1 MPAHE
6 KLGAPALLMLDLQWF
21 FLLRVHQLI
30 QFSSFSMGMRY
41 LRRRTK
47 ILLMGRFLYLFLLV
61 IMMSF
66 STSGQSRVAIAQ
78 FQKAKEAFKQND
90 GEKGWV
96 HLKKAI
102 KKGGNTYYQPLIF
115 AGDRK
120 FKDGDILQS
129 IEYYD
134 RALQI
139 QELSSIHLK
148 KSIVYKYA
156 GEFELAI
163 DSYQLYMKNARMS
176 KERFL
181 ASELALDN
189 LKFTKEKY
197 EEYVSMSAPLE
208 VAKLVFSDEKMEYF
222 PSPTGDDSK
231 LLFTARMIQDG
242 APSDEN
248 LFVAQRSGRGW
259 ESSAKPVLGRVNTR
273 LNEGASSISADGE
286 YMVFTACNRPDG
298 VGSCDLYYSYFDP
311 VKGWG
316 FPELL
321 PGKINTKRWE
331 SQPSLGPDGTT
342 LYFVRGSHSQADDLD
357 IMVAYKDDEGNW
369 STVEKLPSEVNSSG
383 RERSPFIH
391 FDGTTLYFVSERSPS
406 IGGSDFFMV
415 KRLSDSTWSAPE
427 NLGFPLNSFGDE
439 FSLVVN
445 AAGTHGYLSSNRGKD
460 IIPNLDA
467 MAEMDL
473 YEFALPENMKPE
485 QRLFKDFIVVHSV
498 TGFPLGLANV
508 KLKTLNEQELYA
520 GTSSKNTGLVRAMH
534 DGGSD
539 VRVSAYKKGF
549 LPYSAIVSKDD
560 LMHATTIYELPLT
573 PLKSADSFVLR
584 NLLFDTDKSELLLA
598 SRQELRLLKK
608 LLEDNPELNATIIGH
623 TDNQGGKSYNQRL
636 SEDRAMAVL
645 LWLVDEGIDASRL
658 MAQGKGMKIPIAS
671 NDTEKGRAL
680 NRRTEI
686 KLR

>member
-1 MPAHE
+1 
-6 KLGAPALLMLDLQWF
+6 
-21 FLLRVHQLI
+21 
-30 QFSSFSMGMRY
+30 
-41 LRRRTK
+41 
-47 ILLMGRFLYLFLLV
+47 MGRFLYLFLLV

-66 STSGQSRVAIAQ
+66 STSGQSKSAIAQ

-90 GEKGWV
+90 ADKGWV
-96 HLKKAI
+96 HLEKAI

-115 AGDRK
+115 AGDRR
-120 FKDGDILQS
+120 FKEGDIFQA

-134 RALQI
+134 KALQI

-156 GEFELAI
+156 GEFDLAI

-176 KERFL
+176 KERFR
-181 ASELALDN
+181 ASELALEN
-189 LKFTKEKY
+189 LKFTKRKY
-197 EEYVSMSAPLE
+197 EEYMALGAPLE
-208 VAKLVFSDEKMEYF
+208 VVKLVFSDEKMEYA
-222 PSPTGDDSK
+222 PSPTGDDRK
-231 LLFTARMIQDG
+231 LLFTARMVQNG
-242 APSDEN
+242 APTDEN
-248 LFVAQRSGRGW
+248 LFVAERLGAGW
-259 ESSAKPVLGRVNTR
+259 ESRSKPVLGRVNTR
-273 LNEGASSISADGE
+273 VNEGASSISADGE

-298 VGSCDLYYSYFDP
+298 VGKCDLYYSYFDP

-331 SQPSLGPDGTT
+331 SQPTLGPDGTT
-342 LYFVRGSHSQADDLD
+342 LYFVRGSNNQSDDLD

-473 YEFALPENMKPE
+473 YEFVLPEKMKPE
-485 QRLFKDFIVVHSV
+485 QRLFKDFVVVHSV
-498 TGFPLGLANV
+498 TQTPLGLANV
-508 KLKTLNEQELYA
+508 KIKSLDEKEVYA

-534 DGGSD
+534 DGAND
-539 VRVSAYKKGF
+539 LRISAYKKGF
-549 LPYSAIVSKDD
+549 LPYSAVVSKDD
-560 LMHATTIYELPLT
+560 LMDATTIYELPLT

-584 NLLFDTDKSELLLA
+584 NLLFDTDKSELLA
-598 SRQELRLLKK
+598 AGEQELRLLMK
-608 LLEDNPELNATIIGH
+608 LLIDNPSLNATIVGH
-623 TDNQGGKSYNQRL
+623 TDNQGGRSYNQKL
-636 SEDRAMAVL
+636 SEDRATAVL
-645 LWLVDEGIDASRL
+645 EWLIDSGIESGRL
-658 MAQGKGMKIPIAS
+658 NAQGEGMDKPVAT
-671 NDTEKGRAL
+671 NDTEEGRAL
-680 NRRTEI
+680 NRRTEVQ
-686 KLR
+686 LR

>member
-1 MPAHE
+1 
-6 KLGAPALLMLDLQWF
+6 
-21 FLLRVHQLI
+21 
-30 QFSSFSMGMRY
+30 
-41 LRRRTK
+41 
-47 ILLMGRFLYLFLLV
+47 MGRFLYLFLLV

-66 STSGQSRVAIAQ
+66 STSGQSKSAIAQ

-90 GEKGWV
+90 ADKGWV
-96 HLKKAI
+96 HLEKAI

-115 AGDRK
+115 AGDRR
-120 FKDGDILQS
+120 FKEGDIFQA

-134 RALQI
+134 KALQI

-156 GEFELAI
+156 GEFDLAI

-176 KERFL
+176 KERFR
-181 ASELALDN
+181 ASELALEN
-189 LKFTKEKY
+189 LKFTKRKY
-197 EEYVSMSAPLE
+197 EEYMALGAPLE
-208 VAKLVFSDEKMEYF
+208 VVKLVFSDEKMEYA
-222 PSPTGDDSK
+222 PSPTGDDRK
-231 LLFTARMIQDG
+231 LLFTARMVQNG
-242 APSDEN
+242 APTDEN
-248 LFVAQRSGRGW
+248 LFVAERLGAGW
-259 ESSAKPVLGRVNTR
+259 ESRSKPVLGRVNTR
-273 LNEGASSISADGE
+273 VNEGASSISADGE

-298 VGSCDLYYSYFDP
+298 VGKCDLYYSYFDP

-331 SQPSLGPDGTT
+331 SQPTLGPDGTT
-342 LYFVRGSHSQADDLD
+342 LYFVRGSNNQADDLD

-369 STVEKLPSEVNSSG
+369 STVEKLPFEVNSSG

-473 YEFALPENMKPE
+473 YEFVLPEKMKPE
-485 QRLFKDFIVVHSV
+485 QRLFKDFVVVHSV
-498 TGFPLGLANV
+498 TQTPLGLANV
-508 KLKTLNEQELYA
+508 KIKSLDEKEVYA

-534 DGGSD
+534 DGAND
-539 VRVSAYKKGF
+539 LRISAYKKGF
-549 LPYSAIVSKDD
+549 LPYSAVVSKDD
-560 LMHATTIYELPLT
+560 LMDATTIYELPLT

-584 NLLFDTDKSELLLA
+584 NLLFDTDKSELLA
-598 SRQELRLLKK
+598 AGEQELRLLKK
-608 LLEDNPELNATIIGH
+608 LLIDNPSLNATIVGH
-623 TDNQGGKSYNQRL
+623 TDNQGGRSYNQKL
-636 SEDRAMAVL
+636 SEDRATAVL
-645 LWLVDEGIDASRL
+645 EWLIDSGIESGRL
-658 MAQGKGMKIPIAS
+658 NAQGEGMDKPVAT
-671 NDTEKGRAL
+671 NDTEEGRAL
-680 NRRTEI
+680 NRRTEVQ
-686 KLR
+686 LR

>member
-1 MPAHE
+1 
-6 KLGAPALLMLDLQWF
+6 
-21 FLLRVHQLI
+21 
-30 QFSSFSMGMRY
+30 
-41 LRRRTK
+41 
-47 ILLMGRFLYLFLLV
+47 MGRFLYLFLLV

-66 STSGQSRVAIAQ
+66 STSGQSKSAIAQ

-90 GEKGWV
+90 ADKGWV
-96 HLKKAI
+96 HLEKAI

-115 AGDRK
+115 AGDRR
-120 FKDGDILQS
+120 FKEGDIFQA

-134 RALQI
+134 KALQI

-156 GEFELAI
+156 CEFDLAI

-176 KERFL
+176 KERFR
-181 ASELALDN
+181 ASELALEN
-189 LKFTKEKY
+189 LKFTKRKY
-197 EEYVSMSAPLE
+197 EEYMALGAPLE
-208 VAKLVFSDEKMEYF
+208 VVKLVFSDEKMEYA
-222 PSPTGDDSK
+222 PSPTGDDRK
-231 LLFTARMIQDG
+231 LLFTARMVQNG
-242 APSDEN
+242 APTDEN
-248 LFVAQRSGRGW
+248 LFVAERLGAGW
-259 ESSAKPVLGRVNTR
+259 ESRSKPVLGRVNTR
-273 LNEGASSISADGE
+273 VNEGASSISADGE

-298 VGSCDLYYSYFDP
+298 VGKCDLYYSYFDP

-331 SQPSLGPDGTT
+331 SQPTLGPDGTT
-342 LYFVRGSHSQADDLD
+342 LYFVRGSNNQADDLD

-473 YEFALPENMKPE
+473 YEFVLPEKMKPE
-485 QRLFKDFIVVHSV
+485 QRLFKDFVVVHSV
-498 TGFPLGLANV
+498 TQTPLGLANV
-508 KLKTLNEQELYA
+508 KIKSLDEKEVYA

-534 DGGSD
+534 DGAND
-539 VRVSAYKKGF
+539 LRISAYKKGF
-549 LPYSAIVSKDD
+549 LPYSAVVSKDD
-560 LMHATTIYELPLT
+560 LMDATTIYELPLT

-584 NLLFDTDKSELLLA
+584 NLLFDTDKSELLA
-598 SRQELRLLKK
+598 AGEQELRLLKK
-608 LLEDNPELNATIIGH
+608 LLIDNPSLNATIVGH
-623 TDNQGGKSYNQRL
+623 TDNQGGRSYNQKL
-636 SEDRAMAVL
+636 SEDRATAVL
-645 LWLVDEGIDASRL
+645 EWLIDSGIESGRL
-658 MAQGKGMKIPIAS
+658 NAQGEGMDKPVAT
-671 NDTEKGRAL
+671 NDTEEGRAL
-680 NRRTEI
+680 NRRTEVQ
-686 KLR
+686 LR

>member
-1 MPAHE
+1 
-6 KLGAPALLMLDLQWF
+6 
-21 FLLRVHQLI
+21 
-30 QFSSFSMGMRY
+30 
-41 LRRRTK
+41 
-47 ILLMGRFLYLFLLV
+47 MGRFLYLFLLV

-66 STSGQSRVAIAQ
+66 STSGQSKSAIAQ

-90 GEKGWV
+90 ADKGWV
-96 HLKKAI
+96 HLEKAI

-115 AGDRK
+115 AGDRR
-120 FKDGDILQS
+120 FKEGDIFQA

-134 RALQI
+134 KALQI

-156 GEFELAI
+156 GEFDLAI

-176 KERFL
+176 KERFR
-181 ASELALDN
+181 ASELALEN
-189 LKFTKEKY
+189 LKFTKRKY
-197 EEYVSMSAPLE
+197 EEYMALGAPLE
-208 VAKLVFSDEKMEYF
+208 VVKLVFSDEKMEYF
-222 PSPTGDDSK
+222 PSPTGDDRK
-231 LLFTARMIQDG
+231 LLFTARMVQNG
-242 APSDEN
+242 APTDEN
-248 LFVAQRSGRGW
+248 LFVAERLGAGW
-259 ESSAKPVLGRVNTR
+259 ESRSKPVLGRVNTR
-273 LNEGASSISADGE
+273 VNEGASSISADGE

-298 VGSCDLYYSYFDP
+298 VGKCDLYYSYFDP

-331 SQPSLGPDGTT
+331 SQPTLGPDGTT
-342 LYFVRGSHSQADDLD
+342 LYFVRGSNNQSDDLD

-473 YEFALPENMKPE
+473 YEFVLPEKMKPE
-485 QRLFKDFIVVHSV
+485 QRLFKDFVVVHSV
-498 TGFPLGLANV
+498 TQTPLGLANV
-508 KLKTLNEQELYA
+508 KIKSLDEKEVYA

-534 DGGSD
+534 DGAND
-539 VRVSAYKKGF
+539 LRISAYKKGF
-549 LPYSAIVSKDD
+549 LPYSAVVSKDD
-560 LMHATTIYELPLT
+560 LMDATTIYELPLT

-584 NLLFDTDKSELLLA
+584 NLLFDTDKSELLA
-598 SRQELRLLKK
+598 AGEQELRLLKK
-608 LLEDNPELNATIIGH
+608 LLIDNPSLNATIVGH
-623 TDNQGGKSYNQRL
+623 TDNQGGRSYNQKL
-636 SEDRAMAVL
+636 SEDRATAVL
-645 LWLVDEGIDASRL
+645 EWLIDSGIESGRL
-658 MAQGKGMKIPIAS
+658 NAQGEGMDKPVAT
-671 NDTEKGRAL
+671 NDTEEGRAL
-680 NRRTEI
+680 NRRTEVQ
-686 KLR
+686 LR

>member
-1 MPAHE
+1 
-6 KLGAPALLMLDLQWF
+6 
-21 FLLRVHQLI
+21 
-30 QFSSFSMGMRY
+30 
-41 LRRRTK
+41 
-47 ILLMGRFLYLFLLV
+47 MGRFLYLFLLV
-61 IMMSF
+61 VMMSF
-66 STSGQSRVAIAQ
+66 STSGQSKSAIAN

-90 GEKGWV
+90 EEKGWV
-96 HLKKAI
+96 YLEKAI

-115 AGDRK
+115 AGDRR
-120 FKDGDILQS
+120 FKEGDILQS
-129 IEYYD
+129 IAYYD

-156 GEFELAI
+156 GEFDLAI

-176 KERFL
+176 KERFK

-189 LKFTKEKY
+189 LKFTKLKY
-197 EEYVSMSAPLE
+197 EEYMALGAPLE
-208 VAKLVFSDEKMEYF
+208 VVKLIFSDEKMEYF
-222 PSPTGDDSK
+222 PSPTGDDQK
-231 LLFTARMIQDG
+231 LLFTARMVQDG

-273 LNEGASSISADGE
+273 INEGASSISADGE

-321 PGKINTKRWE
+321 PGNINTKRWE
-331 SQPSLGPDGTT
+331 SQPTLGPDGTT

-357 IMVAYKDDEGNW
+357 IMVAYKDDEGIW
-369 STVEKLPSEVNSSG
+369 SRVEKLPSEVNSSG

-427 NLGFPLNSFGDE
+427 NLGFPLNSFRDE

-445 AAGTHGYLSSNRGKD
+445 AAGTHGYLSSNRGKEF
-460 IIPNLDA
+460 IPKLDA

-473 YEFALPENMKPE
+473 YEFTLLDKMKPE
-485 QRLFKDFIVVHSV
+485 HRLFKDFVVV
-498 TGFPLGLANV
+498 NEATRIPLGLANV
-508 KLKTLNEQELYA
+508 KLKGLNDQEVYA

-534 DGGSD
+534 DGAND
-539 VRVSAYKKGF
+539 LRISAYKKGF
-549 LPYSAIVSKDD
+549 LPYSAVVSKGD
-560 LMHATTIYELPLT
+560 LMDATTIYELPLT
-573 PLKSADSFVLR
+573 PLKSTDSFVLR
-584 NLLFDTDKSELLLA
+584 NLLFDTDKSELLSA
-598 SRQELRLLKK
+598 SEQELRLLKK
-608 LLEDNPELNATIIGH
+608 LLLDNPSLNATIIGH
-623 TDNQGGKSYNQRL
+623 TDNQGGRSYNQKL
-636 SEDRAMAVL
+636 SEDRATAVL
-645 LWLVDEGIDASRL
+645 EWLIDSGIESGRL
-658 MAQGKGMKIPIAS
+658 KAQGEGMDQPVAT
-671 NDTEKGRAL
+671 NDTVEGRAL
-680 NRRTEI
+680 NRRTEVR
-686 KLR
+686 LR

>member
-1 MPAHE
+1 
-6 KLGAPALLMLDLQWF
+6 
-21 FLLRVHQLI
+21 
-30 QFSSFSMGMRY
+30 
-41 LRRRTK
+41 
-47 ILLMGRFLYLFLLV
+47 MGRFLYLFLLV

-66 STSGQSRVAIAQ
+66 STSGQSKSAIAQ

-90 GEKGWV
+90 ADKGWV
-96 HLKKAI
+96 HLEKAI

-115 AGDRK
+115 AGDRR
-120 FKDGDILQS
+120 FKEGDIFQA

-134 RALQI
+134 KALQI

-156 GEFELAI
+156 GEFDLAI

-176 KERFL
+176 KERFR
-181 ASELALDN
+181 ASELALEN
-189 LKFTKEKY
+189 LKFTKRKY
-197 EEYVSMSAPLE
+197 EEYMALGAPLE
-208 VAKLVFSDEKMEYF
+208 VVKLVFSDEKMEYF
-222 PSPTGDDSK
+222 PSPTGDDRK
-231 LLFTARMIQDG
+231 LLFTARMVQNG
-242 APSDEN
+242 APTDEN
-248 LFVAQRSGRGW
+248 LFVAERLGAGW
-259 ESSAKPVLGRVNTR
+259 ESRSKPVLGRVNTR
-273 LNEGASSISADGE
+273 VNEGASSISADGE

-298 VGSCDLYYSYFDP
+298 VGKCDLYYSYFDP

-331 SQPSLGPDGTT
+331 SQPTLGPDGTT
-342 LYFVRGSHSQADDLD
+342 LYFVRGSNNQADDLD

-369 STVEKLPSEVNSSG
+369 STVEKLPFEVNSSG

-473 YEFALPENMKPE
+473 YEFVLPEKMKPE
-485 QRLFKDFIVVHSV
+485 QRLFKDFVVVHSV
-498 TGFPLGLANV
+498 TQTPLGLANV
-508 KLKTLNEQELYA
+508 KIKSLDEKEVYA

-534 DGGSD
+534 DGAND
-539 VRVSAYKKGF
+539 LRISAYKKGF
-549 LPYSAIVSKDD
+549 LPYSAVVSKDD
-560 LMHATTIYELPLT
+560 LMDATTIYELPLT

-584 NLLFDTDKSELLLA
+584 NLLFDTDKSELLA
-598 SRQELRLLKK
+598 AGEQELRLLKK
-608 LLEDNPELNATIIGH
+608 LLIDNPSLNATIVGH
-623 TDNQGGKSYNQRL
+623 TDNQGGRSYNQKL
-636 SEDRAMAVL
+636 SEDRATAVL
-645 LWLVDEGIDASRL
+645 EWLIDSGIESGRL
-658 MAQGKGMKIPIAS
+658 NAQGEGMDKPVAT
-671 NDTEKGRAL
+671 NDTEEGRAL
-680 NRRTEI
+680 NRRTEVQ
-686 KLR
+686 LR

>member
-1 MPAHE
+1 
-6 KLGAPALLMLDLQWF
+6 
-21 FLLRVHQLI
+21 
-30 QFSSFSMGMRY
+30 
-41 LRRRTK
+41 
-47 ILLMGRFLYLFLLV
+47 MGRFLYLFLLV

-66 STSGQSRVAIAQ
+66 STSGQSKSAIAQ

-90 GEKGWV
+90 ADKGWV
-96 HLKKAI
+96 HLEKAI

-115 AGDRK
+115 AGDRR
-120 FKDGDILQS
+120 FKEGDIFQA

-134 RALQI
+134 KALQI

-156 GEFELAI
+156 GEFDLAI

-176 KERFL
+176 KERFR
-181 ASELALDN
+181 ASELALEN
-189 LKFTKEKY
+189 LKFTKRKY
-197 EEYVSMSAPLE
+197 EEYMALGAPLE
-208 VAKLVFSDEKMEYF
+208 VVKLVFSDEKMEYA
-222 PSPTGDDSK
+222 PSPTGDDRK
-231 LLFTARMIQDG
+231 LLFTARMVQNG
-242 APSDEN
+242 APTDEN
-248 LFVAQRSGRGW
+248 LFVAERLGAGW
-259 ESSAKPVLGRVNTR
+259 ESRSKPVLGRVNTR
-273 LNEGASSISADGE
+273 VNEGASSISADGE

-298 VGSCDLYYSYFDP
+298 VGKCDLYYSYFDP

-331 SQPSLGPDGTT
+331 SQPTLGPDGTT
-342 LYFVRGSHSQADDLD
+342 LYFVRGSNNQADDLD

-473 YEFALPENMKPE
+473 YEFVLPEKMKPE
-485 QRLFKDFIVVHSV
+485 QRLFKDFVVVHSV
-498 TGFPLGLANV
+498 TQTPLGLANV
-508 KLKTLNEQELYA
+508 KIKSLDEKEVYA

-534 DGGSD
+534 DGAND
-539 VRVSAYKKGF
+539 LRISAYKKGF
-549 LPYSAIVSKDD
+549 LPYSAVVSKDD
-560 LMHATTIYELPLT
+560 LMDATTIYELPLT

-584 NLLFDTDKSELLLA
+584 NLLFDTDKSELLA
-598 SRQELRLLKK
+598 AGEQELRLLKK
-608 LLEDNPELNATIIGH
+608 LLIDNPSLNATIVGH
-623 TDNQGGKSYNQRL
+623 TDNQGGRSYNQKL
-636 SEDRAMAVL
+636 SEDRATAVL
-645 LWLVDEGIDASRL
+645 EWLIDSGIESGRL
-658 MAQGKGMKIPIAS
+658 NAQGEGMDKPVAT
-671 NDTEKGRAL
+671 NDTEEGRAL
-680 NRRTEI
+680 NRRTEVQ
-686 KLR
+686 LR

>member
-1 MPAHE
+1 
-6 KLGAPALLMLDLQWF
+6 
-21 FLLRVHQLI
+21 
-30 QFSSFSMGMRY
+30 
-41 LRRRTK
+41 
-47 ILLMGRFLYLFLLV
+47 MGRFLYLFLLV

-66 STSGQSRVAIAQ
+66 STSGQSKSAIAN

-90 GEKGWV
+90 ADKGWV
-96 HLKKAI
+96 HLEKAI

-115 AGDRK
+115 AGDRR
-120 FKDGDILQS
+120 FKEGDILQA

-134 RALQI
+134 KALQI
-139 QELSSIHLK
+139 QQLSSIHLK

-156 GEFELAI
+156 GEFDLAI

-176 KERFL
+176 KERFR
-181 ASELALDN
+181 ASELALEN
-189 LKFTKEKY
+189 LKFTKRKY
-197 EEYVSMSAPLE
+197 EEYMALGAPLE
-208 VAKLVFSDEKMEYF
+208 VVKLVFSDEKMEYA
-222 PSPTGDDSK
+222 PSPTGDDRK
-231 LLFTARMIQDG
+231 LLFTARMVQNG
-242 APSDEN
+242 APTDEN
-248 LFVAQRSGRGW
+248 LFVAERLGAGW
-259 ESSAKPVLGRVNTR
+259 ESRSKPVLGRVNTR
-273 LNEGASSISADGE
+273 VNEGASSISADGE

-298 VGSCDLYYSYFDP
+298 VGKCDLYYSYFDP

-331 SQPSLGPDGTT
+331 SQPTLGPDGTT
-342 LYFVRGSHSQADDLD
+342 LYFVRGSNNQADDLD

-439 FSLVVN
+439 FSLVVK
-445 AAGTHGYLSSNRGKD
+445 ADGTHGYLSSNRGKD

-473 YEFALPENMKPE
+473 YEFVLPEKMKPE
-485 QRLFKDFIVVHSV
+485 QRLFKDFVVVHSV
-498 TGFPLGLANV
+498 TQTPLGLANV
-508 KLKTLNEQELYA
+508 KIKSLDEKEVYA

-534 DGGSD
+534 DGAND
-539 VRVSAYKKGF
+539 LRISAYKKGF
-549 LPYSAIVSKDD
+549 LPYSAVVSKDD
-560 LMHATTIYELPLT
+560 LMDATTIYELPLT

-584 NLLFDTDKSELLLA
+584 NLLFDTDKSELLA
-598 SRQELRLLKK
+598 AGEQELRLLKK
-608 LLEDNPELNATIIGH
+608 LLIDNPSLNATIVGH
-623 TDNQGGKSYNQRL
+623 TDNQGGRSYNQKL
-636 SEDRAMAVL
+636 SEDRATAVL
-645 LWLVDEGIDASRL
+645 EWLIDSGIESGRL
-658 MAQGKGMKIPIAS
+658 NAQGEGMDKPVAT
-671 NDTEKGRAL
+671 NDTEEGRAL
-680 NRRTEI
+680 NRRTEVQ
-686 KLR
+686 LR

>member
-1 MPAHE
+1 
-6 KLGAPALLMLDLQWF
+6 MLDLQWF

-66 STSGQSRVAIAQ
+66 STSGQSKSAIAQ

-90 GEKGWV
+90 ADKGWV
-96 HLKKAI
+96 HLEKAI

-115 AGDRK
+115 AGDRR
-120 FKDGDILQS
+120 FKEGDIFQA

-134 RALQI
+134 KALQI

-156 GEFELAI
+156 GEFDLAI

-176 KERFL
+176 KERFR
-181 ASELALDN
+181 ASELALEN
-189 LKFTKEKY
+189 LKFTKRKY
-197 EEYVSMSAPLE
+197 EEYMALGAPLE
-208 VAKLVFSDEKMEYF
+208 VVKLVFSDEKMEYA
-222 PSPTGDDSK
+222 PSPTGDDRK
-231 LLFTARMIQDG
+231 LLFTARMVQNG
-242 APSDEN
+242 APTDEN
-248 LFVAQRSGRGW
+248 LFVAERLGAGW
-259 ESSAKPVLGRVNTR
+259 ESRSKPVLGRVNTR
-273 LNEGASSISADGE
+273 VNEGASSISADGE

-298 VGSCDLYYSYFDP
+298 VGKCDLYYSYFDP

-331 SQPSLGPDGTT
+331 SQPTLGPDGTT
-342 LYFVRGSHSQADDLD
+342 LYFVRGSNNQSDDLD

-473 YEFALPENMKPE
+473 YEFVLPEKMKPE
-485 QRLFKDFIVVHSV
+485 QRLFKDFVVVHSV
-498 TGFPLGLANV
+498 TQTPLGLANV
-508 KLKTLNEQELYA
+508 KIKSLDEKEVYA

-534 DGGSD
+534 DGAND
-539 VRVSAYKKGF
+539 LRISAYKKGF
-549 LPYSAIVSKDD
+549 LPYSAVVSKDD
-560 LMHATTIYELPLT
+560 LMDATTIYELPLT

-584 NLLFDTDKSELLLA
+584 NLLFDTDKSELLA
-598 SRQELRLLKK
+598 AGEQELRLLKK
-608 LLEDNPELNATIIGH
+608 LLIDNPSLNATIVGH
-623 TDNQGGKSYNQRL
+623 TDNQGGRSYNQKL
-636 SEDRAMAVL
+636 SEDRATAVL
-645 LWLVDEGIDASRL
+645 EWLIDSGIESGRL
-658 MAQGKGMKIPIAS
+658 NAQGEGMDKPVAT
-671 NDTEKGRAL
+671 NDTEEGRAL
-680 NRRTEI
+680 NRRTEVQ
-686 KLR
+686 LR

>member
-1 MPAHE
+1 
-6 KLGAPALLMLDLQWF
+6 
-21 FLLRVHQLI
+21 
-30 QFSSFSMGMRY
+30 
-41 LRRRTK
+41 
-47 ILLMGRFLYLFLLV
+47 MGRFLYLFLLV

-66 STSGQSRVAIAQ
+66 STSGQSKSAIAQ

-90 GEKGWV
+90 ADKGWV
-96 HLKKAI
+96 HLEKAI

-115 AGDRK
+115 AGDRR
-120 FKDGDILQS
+120 FKEGDIFQA

-134 RALQI
+134 KALQI

-156 GEFELAI
+156 GEFDLAI

-176 KERFL
+176 KERFR
-181 ASELALDN
+181 ASELALEN
-189 LKFTKEKY
+189 LIFTKRKY
-197 EEYVSMSAPLE
+197 EEYMALGAPLE
-208 VAKLVFSDEKMEYF
+208 VVKLVFSDEKMEYA
-222 PSPTGDDSK
+222 PSPTGDDRK
-231 LLFTARMIQDG
+231 LLFTARMVQNG
-242 APSDEN
+242 APTDEN
-248 LFVAQRSGRGW
+248 LFVAERLGAGW
-259 ESSAKPVLGRVNTR
+259 ESRSKPVLGRVNTR
-273 LNEGASSISADGE
+273 VNEGASSISADGE

-298 VGSCDLYYSYFDP
+298 VGKCDLYYSYFDP

-331 SQPSLGPDGTT
+331 SQPTLGPDGTT
-342 LYFVRGSHSQADDLD
+342 LYFVRGSNNQSDDLD

-473 YEFALPENMKPE
+473 YEFVLPEKMKPE
-485 QRLFKDFIVVHSV
+485 QRLFKDFVVVHSV
-498 TGFPLGLANV
+498 TQTPLGLANV
-508 KLKTLNEQELYA
+508 KIKSLDEKEVYA

-534 DGGSD
+534 DGAND
-539 VRVSAYKKGF
+539 LRISAYKKGF
-549 LPYSAIVSKDD
+549 LPYSAVVSKDD
-560 LMHATTIYELPLT
+560 LMDATTIYELPLT

-584 NLLFDTDKSELLLA
+584 NLLFDTDKSELLA
-598 SRQELRLLKK
+598 AGEQELRLLKK
-608 LLEDNPELNATIIGH
+608 LLIDNPSLNATIVGH
-623 TDNQGGKSYNQRL
+623 TDNQGGRSYNQKL
-636 SEDRAMAVL
+636 SEDRATAVL
-645 LWLVDEGIDASRL
+645 EWLIDSGIESGRL
-658 MAQGKGMKIPIAS
+658 NAQGEGMDKPVAT
-671 NDTEKGRAL
+671 NDTEEGRAL
-680 NRRTEI
+680 NRRTEVQ
-686 KLR
+686 LR

>member
-1 MPAHE
+1 
-6 KLGAPALLMLDLQWF
+6 
-21 FLLRVHQLI
+21 
-30 QFSSFSMGMRY
+30 
-41 LRRRTK
+41 
-47 ILLMGRFLYLFLLV
+47 MGRFLYLFLLV

-66 STSGQSRVAIAQ
+66 STSGQSKSAIAQ

-90 GEKGWV
+90 ADKGWV
-96 HLKKAI
+96 HLEKAI

-115 AGDRK
+115 AGDRR
-120 FKDGDILQS
+120 FKEGDIFQA

-134 RALQI
+134 KALQI

-156 GEFELAI
+156 GEFDLAI

-176 KERFL
+176 KERFR
-181 ASELALDN
+181 ASELALEN
-189 LKFTKEKY
+189 LIFTKRKY
-197 EEYVSMSAPLE
+197 EEYMALGAPLE
-208 VAKLVFSDEKMEYF
+208 VVKLVFSDEKMEYA
-222 PSPTGDDSK
+222 PSPTGDDRK
-231 LLFTARMIQDG
+231 LLFTARIVQNG
-242 APSDEN
+242 APTDEN
-248 LFVAQRSGRGW
+248 LFVAERLGAGW
-259 ESSAKPVLGRVNTR
+259 ESRSKPVLGRVNTR
-273 LNEGASSISADGE
+273 VNEGASSISADGE

-298 VGSCDLYYSYFDP
+298 VGKCDLYYSYFDP

-331 SQPSLGPDGTT
+331 SQPTLGPDGTT
-342 LYFVRGSHSQADDLD
+342 LYFVRGSNNQSDDLD

-473 YEFALPENMKPE
+473 YEFVLPEKMKPE
-485 QRLFKDFIVVHSV
+485 QRLFKDFVVVHSV
-498 TGFPLGLANV
+498 TQTPLGLANV
-508 KLKTLNEQELYA
+508 KIKSLDEKEVYA

-534 DGGSD
+534 DGAND
-539 VRVSAYKKGF
+539 LRISAYKKGF
-549 LPYSAIVSKDD
+549 LPYSAVVSKDD
-560 LMHATTIYELPLT
+560 LMDATTIYELPLT

-584 NLLFDTDKSELLLA
+584 NLLFDTDKSELLA
-598 SRQELRLLKK
+598 AGEQELRLLMK
-608 LLEDNPELNATIIGH
+608 LLIDNPSLNATIVGH
-623 TDNQGGKSYNQRL
+623 TDNQGGRSYNQKL
-636 SEDRAMAVL
+636 SEDRATAVL
-645 LWLVDEGIDASRL
+645 EWLIDSGIESGRL
-658 MAQGKGMKIPIAS
+658 NAQGEGMDKPVAT
-671 NDTEKGRAL
+671 NDTEEGRAL
-680 NRRTEI
+680 NRRTEVQ
-686 KLR
+686 LR

>member
-1 MPAHE
+1 
-6 KLGAPALLMLDLQWF
+6 
-21 FLLRVHQLI
+21 
-30 QFSSFSMGMRY
+30 
-41 LRRRTK
+41 
-47 ILLMGRFLYLFLLV
+47 MGRFLYLFLLV

-66 STSGQSRVAIAQ
+66 STSGQSKSAIAN

-90 GEKGWV
+90 ADKGWV
-96 HLKKAI
+96 HLEKAI

-115 AGDRK
+115 AGDRR
-120 FKDGDILQS
+120 FKEGDIFQA

-134 RALQI
+134 KALQI
-139 QELSSIHLK
+139 QQLSSIHLK

-156 GEFELAI
+156 GEFDLAI

-176 KERFL
+176 KERFR
-181 ASELALDN
+181 ASELALEN
-189 LKFTKEKY
+189 LKFTKRKY
-197 EEYVSMSAPLE
+197 EEYMALGAPLE
-208 VAKLVFSDEKMEYF
+208 VVKLVFSDEKMEYA
-222 PSPTGDDSK
+222 PSPTGDDRK
-231 LLFTARMIQDG
+231 LLFTARMVQNG
-242 APSDEN
+242 APTDEN
-248 LFVAQRSGRGW
+248 LFVAERLGAGW
-259 ESSAKPVLGRVNTR
+259 ESRSKPVLGRVNTR
-273 LNEGASSISADGE
+273 VNEGASSISADGE

-298 VGSCDLYYSYFDP
+298 VGKCDLYYSYFDP

-331 SQPSLGPDGTT
+331 SQPTLGPDGTT
-342 LYFVRGSHSQADDLD
+342 LYFVRGSNNQADDLD

-473 YEFALPENMKPE
+473 YEFVLPEKMKPE
-485 QRLFKDFIVVHSV
+485 QRLFKDFVVVHSV
-498 TGFPLGLANV
+498 TQTPLGLANV
-508 KLKTLNEQELYA
+508 KIKSLDEKEVYA

-534 DGGSD
+534 DGAND
-539 VRVSAYKKGF
+539 LRISAYKKGF
-549 LPYSAIVSKDD
+549 LPYSAVVSKDD
-560 LMHATTIYELPLT
+560 LMDATTIYELPLT

-584 NLLFDTDKSELLLA
+584 NLLFDTDKSELLA
-598 SRQELRLLKK
+598 AGEQELRLLKK
-608 LLEDNPELNATIIGH
+608 LLIDNPSLNATIVGH
-623 TDNQGGKSYNQRL
+623 TDNQGGRSYNQKL
-636 SEDRAMAVL
+636 SEDRATAVL
-645 LWLVDEGIDASRL
+645 EWLIDSGIESGRL
-658 MAQGKGMKIPIAS
+658 NAQGEGMDKPVAT
-671 NDTEKGRAL
+671 NDTEEGRAL
-680 NRRTEI
+680 NRRTEVQ
-686 KLR
+686 LR

>member
-1 MPAHE
+1 
-6 KLGAPALLMLDLQWF
+6 
-21 FLLRVHQLI
+21 
-30 QFSSFSMGMRY
+30 
-41 LRRRTK
+41 
-47 ILLMGRFLYLFLLV
+47 MGRFLYLFLLV

-66 STSGQSRVAIAQ
+66 STSGQSKSAIAQ

-90 GEKGWV
+90 ADKGWV
-96 HLKKAI
+96 HLEKAI

-115 AGDRK
+115 AGDRR
-120 FKDGDILQS
+120 FKEGDIFQA

-134 RALQI
+134 KALQI

-156 GEFELAI
+156 GEFDLAI

-176 KERFL
+176 KERFR
-181 ASELALDN
+181 ASELALEN
-189 LKFTKEKY
+189 LKFTKRKY
-197 EEYVSMSAPLE
+197 EEYMALGAPLE
-208 VAKLVFSDEKMEYF
+208 VVKLVFSDEKMEYA
-222 PSPTGDDSK
+222 PSPTGDDRK
-231 LLFTARMIQDG
+231 LLFTARMVQNG
-242 APSDEN
+242 APTDEN
-248 LFVAQRSGRGW
+248 LFVAERLGAGW
-259 ESSAKPVLGRVNTR
+259 ESRSKPVLGRVNTR
-273 LNEGASSISADGE
+273 VNEGASSISADGE

-298 VGSCDLYYSYFDP
+298 VGKCDLYYSYFDP

-331 SQPSLGPDGTT
+331 SQPTLGPDGTT
-342 LYFVRGSHSQADDLD
+342 LYFVRGSNNQSDDLD

-473 YEFALPENMKPE
+473 YEFVLPEKMKPE
-485 QRLFKDFIVVHSV
+485 QRLFKDLVVVHSV
-498 TGFPLGLANV
+498 TQTPLGLANV
-508 KLKTLNEQELYA
+508 KIKSLDEKEVYA

-534 DGGSD
+534 DGAND
-539 VRVSAYKKGF
+539 LRISAYKKGF
-549 LPYSAIVSKDD
+549 LPYSAVVSKDD
-560 LMHATTIYELPLT
+560 LMDATTIYELPLT

-584 NLLFDTDKSELLLA
+584 NLLFDTDKSELLA
-598 SRQELRLLKK
+598 AGEQELRLLKK
-608 LLEDNPELNATIIGH
+608 LLIDNPSLNATIVGH
-623 TDNQGGKSYNQRL
+623 TDNQGGRSYNQKL
-636 SEDRAMAVL
+636 SEDRATAVL
-645 LWLVDEGIDASRL
+645 EWLIDSGIESGRL
-658 MAQGKGMKIPIAS
+658 NAQGEGMDKPVAT
-671 NDTEKGRAL
+671 NDTEEGRAL
-680 NRRTEI
+680 NRRTEVQ
-686 KLR
+686 LR

>member
-1 MPAHE
+1 
-6 KLGAPALLMLDLQWF
+6 
-21 FLLRVHQLI
+21 
-30 QFSSFSMGMRY
+30 
-41 LRRRTK
+41 
-47 ILLMGRFLYLFLLV
+47 MGRFLYLFLLV

-66 STSGQSRVAIAQ
+66 STSGQSKSAIAQ

-90 GEKGWV
+90 ADKGWV
-96 HLKKAI
+96 HLEKAI

-115 AGDRK
+115 AGDRR
-120 FKDGDILQS
+120 FKEGDIFQA

-134 RALQI
+134 KALQI

-156 GEFELAI
+156 GEFDLAI

-176 KERFL
+176 KERFR
-181 ASELALDN
+181 ASELALEN
-189 LKFTKEKY
+189 LKFTKRKY
-197 EEYVSMSAPLE
+197 EEYMALGAPLE
-208 VAKLVFSDEKMEYF
+208 VVKLVFSDEKMEYA
-222 PSPTGDDSK
+222 PSPTGDDRK
-231 LLFTARMIQDG
+231 LLFTARMVQNG
-242 APSDEN
+242 APTDEN
-248 LFVAQRSGRGW
+248 LFVAERLGAGW
-259 ESSAKPVLGRVNTR
+259 ESRSKPVLGRVNTR
-273 LNEGASSISADGE
+273 VNEGASSISADGE

-298 VGSCDLYYSYFDP
+298 VGKCDLYYSYFDP

-331 SQPSLGPDGTT
+331 SQPTLGPDGTT
-342 LYFVRGSHSQADDLD
+342 LYFVRGSNNQSDDLD

-369 STVEKLPSEVNSSG
+369 STVEKLPFEVNSSG

-473 YEFALPENMKPE
+473 YEFVLPEKMKPE
-485 QRLFKDFIVVHSV
+485 QRLFKDFVVVHSV
-498 TGFPLGLANV
+498 TQTPLGLANV
-508 KLKTLNEQELYA
+508 KIKSLDEKEVYA

-534 DGGSD
+534 DGAND
-539 VRVSAYKKGF
+539 LRISAYKKGF
-549 LPYSAIVSKDD
+549 LPYSAVVSKDD
-560 LMHATTIYELPLT
+560 LMDATTIYELPLT

-584 NLLFDTDKSELLLA
+584 NLLFDTDKSELLA
-598 SRQELRLLKK
+598 AGEQELRLLKK
-608 LLEDNPELNATIIGH
+608 LLIDNPSLNATIVGH
-623 TDNQGGKSYNQRL
+623 TDNQGGRSYNQKL
-636 SEDRAMAVL
+636 SEDRATAVL
-645 LWLVDEGIDASRL
+645 EWLIDSGIESGRL
-658 MAQGKGMKIPIAS
+658 NAQGEGMDKPVAT
-671 NDTEKGRAL
+671 NDTEEGRAL
-680 NRRTEI
+680 NRRTEVQ
-686 KLR
+686 LR

>member
-1 MPAHE
+1 
-6 KLGAPALLMLDLQWF
+6 
-21 FLLRVHQLI
+21 
-30 QFSSFSMGMRY
+30 
-41 LRRRTK
+41 
-47 ILLMGRFLYLFLLV
+47 MGRFLYLFLLV

-66 STSGQSRVAIAQ
+66 STSGQSKSAIAQ

-90 GEKGWV
+90 ADKGWV
-96 HLKKAI
+96 HLEKAI

-115 AGDRK
+115 AGDRR
-120 FKDGDILQS
+120 FKEGDIFQA

-134 RALQI
+134 KALQI

-156 GEFELAI
+156 GEFDLAI

-176 KERFL
+176 KERFR
-181 ASELALDN
+181 ASELALEN
-189 LKFTKEKY
+189 LKFTKRKY
-197 EEYVSMSAPLE
+197 EEYMALGAPLE
-208 VAKLVFSDEKMEYF
+208 VVKLVFSDEKMEYA
-222 PSPTGDDSK
+222 PSPTGDDRK
-231 LLFTARMIQDG
+231 LLFTARMVQNG
-242 APSDEN
+242 APTDEN
-248 LFVAQRSGRGW
+248 LFVAERLGAGW
-259 ESSAKPVLGRVNTR
+259 ESRSKPVLGRVNTR
-273 LNEGASSISADGE
+273 VNEGASSISADGE

-298 VGSCDLYYSYFDP
+298 VGKCDLYYSYFDP

-331 SQPSLGPDGTT
+331 SQPTLGPDGTT
-342 LYFVRGSHSQADDLD
+342 LYFVRGSNNQADDLD

-473 YEFALPENMKPE
+473 YEFVLPEKMKPE
-485 QRLFKDFIVVHSV
+485 QRLFKDLVVVHSV
-498 TGFPLGLANV
+498 TQTPLGLANV
-508 KLKTLNEQELYA
+508 KIKSLDEKEVYA

-534 DGGSD
+534 DGAND
-539 VRVSAYKKGF
+539 LRISAYKKGF
-549 LPYSAIVSKDD
+549 LPYSAVVSKDD
-560 LMHATTIYELPLT
+560 LMDATTIYELPLT

-584 NLLFDTDKSELLLA
+584 NLLFDTDKSELLA
-598 SRQELRLLKK
+598 AGEQELRLLKK
-608 LLEDNPELNATIIGH
+608 LLIDNPSLNATIVGH
-623 TDNQGGKSYNQRL
+623 TDNQGGRSYNQKL
-636 SEDRAMAVL
+636 SEDRATAVL
-645 LWLVDEGIDASRL
+645 EWLIDSGIESGRL
-658 MAQGKGMKIPIAS
+658 NAQGEGMDKPVAT
-671 NDTEKGRAL
+671 NDTEEGRAL
-680 NRRTEI
+680 NRRTEVQ
-686 KLR
+686 LR

>member
-1 MPAHE
+1 
-6 KLGAPALLMLDLQWF
+6 
-21 FLLRVHQLI
+21 
-30 QFSSFSMGMRY
+30 
-41 LRRRTK
+41 
-47 ILLMGRFLYLFLLV
+47 MGRFLYLFLLV
-61 IMMSF
+61 VMMSF
-66 STSGQSRVAIAQ
+66 STSGQSKSAIAN

-90 GEKGWV
+90 EEKGWIY
-96 HLKKAI
+96 LEKAI

-115 AGDRK
+115 AGDRR
-120 FKDGDILQS
+120 FKEGDILQS
-129 IEYYD
+129 IAYYD

-156 GEFELAI
+156 GEFDLAI

-176 KERFL
+176 KERFR

-189 LKFTKEKY
+189 LKFTRKKY
-197 EEYVSMSAPLE
+197 EEYVSINAPLE
-208 VAKLVFSDEKMEYF
+208 VVKLVFSDEKMEYF
-222 PSPTGDDSK
+222 PSPTGDDRK
-231 LLFTARMIQDG
+231 LLFTARMVLDG
-242 APSDEN
+242 APLDEN

-259 ESSAKPVLGRVNTR
+259 ESNAKPVLGRVNTR
-273 LNEGASSISADGE
+273 INEGASSISADGE

-331 SQPSLGPDGTT
+331 SQPTLGPDGTT

-445 AAGTHGYLSSNRGKD
+445 AAGTHGYLSSNRGKEF
-460 IIPNLDA
+460 IPKQDA

-473 YEFALPENMKPE
+473 YEFTLPDKMKPE
-485 QRLFKDFIVVHSV
+485 QRLFKDFVVV
-498 TGFPLGLANV
+498 NEATRIPLGLANV
-508 KLKTLNEQELYA
+508 KLKGLNDQEVYA

-534 DGGSD
+534 DGAND
-539 VRVSAYKKGF
+539 LRISAYKKGF
-549 LPYSAIVSKDD
+549 LPYSAVVSKGD
-560 LMHATTIYELPLT
+560 LMDATTIYELPLT

-584 NLLFDTDKSELLLA
+584 NLLFDTDKSELLAA
-598 SRQELRLLKK
+598 SEQELRLLKK
-608 LLEDNPELNATIIGH
+608 LLLDNPSLNATIVGH
-623 TDNQGGKSYNQRL
+623 TDNQGGKSYNQKL
-636 SEDRAMAVL
+636 SEDRATAVL
-645 LWLVDEGIDASRL
+645 EWLIDSGIESGRL
-658 MAQGKGMKIPIAS
+658 KAQGEGMDQPVAT
-671 NDTEKGRAL
+671 NDTEEGRAL
-680 NRRTEI
+680 NRRTEVR
-686 KLR
+686 LR

>member
-1 MPAHE
+1 
-6 KLGAPALLMLDLQWF
+6 
-21 FLLRVHQLI
+21 
-30 QFSSFSMGMRY
+30 
-41 LRRRTK
+41 
-47 ILLMGRFLYLFLLV
+47 MGRFLYLFLLV

-66 STSGQSRVAIAQ
+66 STSGQSKSAIAN

-90 GEKGWV
+90 ADKGWV
-96 HLKKAI
+96 HLEKAI

-115 AGDRK
+115 AGDRR
-120 FKDGDILQS
+120 FKEGDILQA

-134 RALQI
+134 KALQI
-139 QELSSIHLK
+139 QQLSSIHLK

-156 GEFELAI
+156 GEFDLAI

-176 KERFL
+176 KERFR
-181 ASELALDN
+181 ASELALEN
-189 LKFTKEKY
+189 LKFTKRKY
-197 EEYVSMSAPLE
+197 EEYMALGAPLE
-208 VAKLVFSDEKMEYF
+208 VVKLVFSDEKMEYA
-222 PSPTGDDSK
+222 PSPTGDDRK
-231 LLFTARMIQDG
+231 LLFTARMVQNG
-242 APSDEN
+242 APTDEN
-248 LFVAQRSGRGW
+248 LFVAERLGAGW
-259 ESSAKPVLGRVNTR
+259 ESRSKPVLGRVNTR
-273 LNEGASSISADGE
+273 VNEGASSISADGE

-298 VGSCDLYYSYFDP
+298 VGKCDLYYSYFDP

-331 SQPSLGPDGTT
+331 SQPTLGPDGTT
-342 LYFVRGSHSQADDLD
+342 LYFVRGSNNQADDLD

-473 YEFALPENMKPE
+473 YEFVLPEKMKPE
-485 QRLFKDFIVVHSV
+485 QRLFKDFVVVHSV
-498 TGFPLGLANV
+498 TQTPLGLANV
-508 KLKTLNEQELYA
+508 KIKSLDEKEVYA

-534 DGGSD
+534 DGAND
-539 VRVSAYKKGF
+539 LRISAYKKGF
-549 LPYSAIVSKDD
+549 LPYSAVVSKDD
-560 LMHATTIYELPLT
+560 LMDATTIYELPLT

-584 NLLFDTDKSELLLA
+584 NLLFDTDKSELLA
-598 SRQELRLLKK
+598 AGEQELRLLKK
-608 LLEDNPELNATIIGH
+608 LLIDNPSLNATIVGH
-623 TDNQGGKSYNQRL
+623 TDNQGGRSYNQKL
-636 SEDRAMAVL
+636 SEDRATAVL
-645 LWLVDEGIDASRL
+645 EWLIDSGIESGRL
-658 MAQGKGMKIPIAS
+658 NAQGEGMDKPVAT
-671 NDTEKGRAL
+671 NDTEEGRAL
-680 NRRTEI
+680 NRRTEVQ
-686 KLR
+686 LR

>member
-1 MPAHE
+1 
-6 KLGAPALLMLDLQWF
+6 
-21 FLLRVHQLI
+21 
-30 QFSSFSMGMRY
+30 
-41 LRRRTK
+41 
-47 ILLMGRFLYLFLLV
+47 MGRFLYLFLLV

-66 STSGQSRVAIAQ
+66 STSGQSKSAIAQ

-90 GEKGWV
+90 ADKGWV
-96 HLKKAI
+96 HLEKAI

-115 AGDRK
+115 AGDRR
-120 FKDGDILQS
+120 FKEGDIFQA

-134 RALQI
+134 KALQI

-156 GEFELAI
+156 GEFDLAI

-176 KERFL
+176 KERFR
-181 ASELALDN
+181 ASELALEN
-189 LKFTKEKY
+189 LKFTKRKY
-197 EEYVSMSAPLE
+197 EEYMALGAPLE
-208 VAKLVFSDEKMEYF
+208 VVKLVFSDEKMEYF
-222 PSPTGDDSK
+222 PSPTGDDRK
-231 LLFTARMIQDG
+231 LLFTARMVQNG
-242 APSDEN
+242 APTDEN
-248 LFVAQRSGRGW
+248 LFVAERLGAGW
-259 ESSAKPVLGRVNTR
+259 ESRSKPVLGRVNTR
-273 LNEGASSISADGE
+273 VNEGASSISADGE

-298 VGSCDLYYSYFDP
+298 VGKCDLYYSYFDP

-331 SQPSLGPDGTT
+331 SQPTLGPDGTT
-342 LYFVRGSHSQADDLD
+342 LYFVRGSNNQADDLD

-473 YEFALPENMKPE
+473 YEFVLPEKMKPE
-485 QRLFKDFIVVHSV
+485 QRLFKDFVVVHSV
-498 TGFPLGLANV
+498 TQTPLGLANV
-508 KLKTLNEQELYA
+508 KIKSLDEKEVYA

-534 DGGSD
+534 DGAND
-539 VRVSAYKKGF
+539 LRISAYKKGF
-549 LPYSAIVSKDD
+549 LPYSAVVSKDD
-560 LMHATTIYELPLT
+560 LMDATTIYELPLT

-584 NLLFDTDKSELLLA
+584 NLLFDTDKSELLA
-598 SRQELRLLKK
+598 AGEQELRLLKK
-608 LLEDNPELNATIIGH
+608 LLIDNPSLNATIVGH
-623 TDNQGGKSYNQRL
+623 TDNQGGRSYNQKL
-636 SEDRAMAVL
+636 SEDRATAVL
-645 LWLVDEGIDASRL
+645 EWLIDSGIESGRL
-658 MAQGKGMKIPIAS
+658 NAQGEGMDKPVAT
-671 NDTEKGRAL
+671 NDTEEGRAL
-680 NRRTEI
+680 NRRTEVQ
-686 KLR
+686 LR